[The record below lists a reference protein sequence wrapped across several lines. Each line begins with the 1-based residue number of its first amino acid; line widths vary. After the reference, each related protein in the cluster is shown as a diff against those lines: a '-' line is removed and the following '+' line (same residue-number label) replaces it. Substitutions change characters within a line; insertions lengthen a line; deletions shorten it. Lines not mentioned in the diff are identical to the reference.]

1 VYIHVLC
8 DCVEQL
14 DKDCFHNLL
23 FGDYMMP
30 DREPEERVYEEV
42 KSVSSFHQIVEQY
55 LEDYNN
61 VHKTH
66 MNLVIFRFAFYI
78 CTDTDFYFFSA
89 YDKESSAEGI
99 CFPVG
104 RPSVDL

>member
-1 VYIHVLC
+1 
-8 DCVEQL
+8 
-14 DKDCFHNLL
+14 
-23 FGDYMMP
+23 MMP

-66 MNLVIFRFAFYI
+66 MNLVIFRFAFSI
-78 CTDTDFYFFSA
+78 CMDADFYFFLQPTKNLRRRE
-89 YDKESSAEGI
+89 YV
-99 CFPVG
+99 F
-104 RPSVDL
+104 RPSDRPPVVC